1 MTMTDEILTEALE
14 RHAKLV
20 MPNYPNDVCS
30 RAKLEI
36 ERLVRDVEEAR
47 AAETRMRGYRDGL
60 AKIGAELGQ
69 ENERL
74 RAVLEILAKDPPAT
88 LDEPDSDSDVIKKMR
103 AIARAA
109 LDHEQSLDK
118 GEGNG

>member
-1 MTMTDEILTEALE
+1 MTNETLTEELE

-30 RAKLEI
+30 RAKVAI
-36 ERLVRDVEEAR
+36 ERLTRELIEAQ

-60 AKIGAELGQ
+60 AKIGADLGQ

-74 RAVLEILAKDPPAT
+74 RAQVKLLGEIGDVCVYDT
-88 LDEPDSDSDVIKKMR
+88 LGVICDFCR
-103 AIARAA
+103 CSR
-109 LDHEQSLDK
+109 LTHEQKLDAK
-118 GEGNG
+118 